1 MTCHSDRQNSIR
13 LIKEAVVAGAT
24 LGKACKVLEL
34 HPKTYR
40 RWANAGTVRADG
52 RPTAHR
58 QAPGNKFTEQ
68 ERALIVTPCNEA
80 KYQALPPSQIVP
92 KLADEGV
99 YIGSESS
106 FYRVLKS
113 ENQLQRRGKAAAP
126 KKRHKPNSYLASRP
140 NEVWSWD
147 ITFLKSNITGWF
159 YRLYM
164 MMDIYSRKIVAWEV
178 HDSESA
184 DLAAA
189 LIQRACLAEGCSQSQ
204 LVLHADNGGP
214 MKGATML
221 AKLQWLGVIPSFS
234 RPSVSDD
241 NPYSESL
248 FRTLKYTPAYP
259 SKPFDSLASARN
271 WVHGFVQWYNGS
283 HCHSGIGF
291 VTPASRHKGE
301 DHAILAAR
309 KAVYEQAKAKHP
321 ERWSQDI
328 KHLEPV
334 SGVWLNPEKEGLAM
348 RQKHNGIEKQVA

>member
-52 RPTAHR
+52 RPSAHR
-58 QAPGNKFTEQ
+58 QAPSNKFTAE
-68 ERALIVTPCNEA
+68 ERALIVTTCNEA

-147 ITFLKSNITGWF
+147 ITF
-159 YRLYM
+159 
-164 MMDIYSRKIVAWEV
+164 
-178 HDSESA
+178 
-184 DLAAA
+184 
-189 LIQRACLAEGCSQSQ
+189 
-204 LVLHADNGGP
+204 
-214 MKGATML
+214 
-221 AKLQWLGVIPSFS
+221 
-234 RPSVSDD
+234 
-241 NPYSESL
+241 
-248 FRTLKYTPAYP
+248 P

-271 WVHGFVQWYNGS
+271 WVHGFVQWYNDS

-291 VTPASRHKGE
+291 VTPTSRHKGE
-301 DHAILAAR
+301 DHVILAAR

-334 SGVWLNPEKEGLAM
+334 SGVWLNPEREGLAM

>member
-1 MTCHSDRQNSIR
+1 M
-13 LIKEAVVAGAT
+13 AA
-24 LGKACKVLEL
+24 
-34 HPKTYR
+34 
-40 RWANAGTVRADG
+40 
-52 RPTAHR
+52 RPLLCLR
-58 QAPGNKFTEQ
+58 
-68 ERALIVTPCNEA
+68 
-80 KYQALPPSQIVP
+80 
-92 KLADEGV
+92 
-99 YIGSESS
+99 
-106 FYRVLKS
+106 
-113 ENQLQRRGKAAAP
+113 
-126 KKRHKPNSYLASRP
+126 
-140 NEVWSWD
+140 
-147 ITFLKSNITGWF
+147 
-159 YRLYM
+159 

-178 HDSESA
+178 HESESA

-271 WVHGFVQWYNGS
+271 WVHGFMQWYNDS

-321 ERWSQDI
+321 ERWS
-328 KHLEPV
+328 
-334 SGVWLNPEKEGLAM
+334 KENQQGLAASGL
-348 RQKHNGIEKQVA
+348 QADIAQVNGAAVIMF